1 MKPAGSTGN
10 AINNRVQQP
19 ATETD
24 FYRELAGMYFDL
36 GTVLVAQR
44 QPQEALPTLRRS
56 LSYLDSWSPKNR
68 RTIDYPEKLAATQ
81 LQLGMALEAT
91 GHPDEAL
98 RAYLQA
104 SQLWESLLK
113 KFPKATNFRTN
124 LDDAKHR
131 LNHLLASWPA
141 IG

>member
-1 MKPAGSTGN
+1 MKPTGSTGN
-10 AINNRVQQP
+10 AINNRAQQP

-81 LQLGMALEAT
+81 LQLGMALQAT
-91 GHPDEAL
+91 GRSDEAL

-104 SQLWESLLK
+104 AQLSENLSK
-113 KFPKATNFRTN
+113 KFPKAAHFKLN
-124 LDDAKHR
+124 LDEAKRR